1 VKSQTDTRRVRVL
14 VVDDHEVVHWGLR
27 LMLSRLNWVERAFS
41 AHDGQTAAAIAVS
54 EEIDV
59 ALVDLFLGSESG
71 PDVCERL
78 RAVRPDLRTLLIS
91 GAGQISPRA
100 AASCGASGFVSKDQ
114 SGVEIIRAVHAI
126 ARGETVFTPEPEPAP
141 PNAQLSK
148 REREVLQLVAAGE
161 TNSEIASHLHLS
173 PHTIKEYASSAYRK
187 LGARNRLEAVTRADK
202 LGLLG

>member
-1 VKSQTDTRRVRVL
+1 VKEAAAARSVRVL

-27 LMLSRLNWVERAFS
+27 LMLSRLSWVGRAFS

-54 EEIDV
+54 EEVDI
-59 ALVDLFLGSESG
+59 ALVDLFLGPESG
-71 PDVCERL
+71 PEVCERL
-78 RAVRPDLRTLLIS
+78 RAVRPDLRVLLIS

-126 ARGETVFTPEPEPAP
+126 ANGQTVFAPEPEPAP
-141 PNAQLSK
+141 ANDRLSR
-148 REREVLQLVAAGE
+148 REREVLRLVATGE
-161 TNSEIASHLHLS
+161 TNSEIAAHLHLS
-173 PHTIKEYASSAYRK
+173 PHTVKEYASSAYRK
-187 LGARNRLEAVTRADK
+187 LGVRNRLEAVTRADK

>member
-1 VKSQTDTRRVRVL
+1 MNKRPAARPVRVL

-27 LMLSRLNWVERAFS
+27 LVLSRLNWVERAFS
-41 AHDGQTAAAIAVS
+41 AHDGKTAAAIAVS
-54 EEIDV
+54 EEIDI
-59 ALVDLFLGSESG
+59 ALVDLFLGAESG

-78 RAVRPDLRTLLIS
+78 RAARPGLRALLIS

-114 SGVEIIRAVHAI
+114 SGAEIIRAVHAI
-126 ARGETVFTPEPEPAP
+126 ACGETVFTPEPEPAP
-141 PNAQLSK
+141 ANGELSK

-173 PHTIKEYASSAYRK
+173 PHTVKEYASSAYRK
-187 LGARNRLEAVTRADK
+187 LGVRNRLEAVTRADK

>member
-1 VKSQTDTRRVRVL
+1 VKKKTATRRVRVL

-41 AHDGQTAAAIAVS
+41 AHDGQTATAIAVS
-54 EEIDV
+54 EEIDI
-59 ALVDLFLGSESG
+59 ALVDLFLAGESG

-114 SGVEIIRAVHAI
+114 SGAEIIRAVHAI
-126 ARGETVFTPEPEPAP
+126 ASGETVFTPEPEPAP
-141 PNAQLSK
+141 ASAQLSK
-148 REREVLQLVAAGE
+148 REREVLELVAAGE

-173 PHTIKEYASSAYRK
+173 PHTVKEYASSAYRK
-187 LGARNRLEAVTRADK
+187 LGVRNRLEAVTRADK